1 MIDFCKNKNYTH
13 HVRKSRMA
21 ETILSIQGV
30 TKRFGNCEILR
41 NISLEV
47 EKGEFI
53 TLLGASGCGKTT
65 LLRIIAGLETPSTGS
80 VFLRGKDITNVAP
93 NKRNVNTVF
102 QNYALFPHM
111 SVIAN
116 VGYGLKVRGFDKKN
130 IEEKAR
136 KYLSLVQLDSFER
149 RYPANLSGGQK
160 QRVAL
165 ARALATEPD
174 ILLLDEP
181 LAALDLK
188 LRKQMQADL
197 KRIQQTTGT
206 TFIYVTHDQ
215 GEALNLSSRI
225 CLMNEGCFEQ
235 VDTPLAIY
243 NKPESKYVADFI
255 GDTNII
261 SAVTELEFLKENEL
275 FARLITPA
283 GTVINKYDASYKRYA
298 SLYISVRPETIY
310 WNTDKSKLPDYGFQ
324 LDGKI
329 VNHHFNGS
337 FSRIDIET
345 QNGFVFTASAV
356 SGRNV
361 IPPAGTDVYF
371 TWSPVESVLVN
382 EKKESRLQGGI

>member
-1 MIDFCKNKNYTH
+1 M
-13 HVRKSRMA
+13 S

-30 TKRFGNCEILR
+30 TKKFGNSEILR

-65 LLRIIAGLETPSTGS
+65 LLRIIAGLETPTSGNI
-80 VFLRGKDITNVAP
+80 FLHGKDITNVAP

-116 VGYGLKVRGFDKKN
+116 VGYGLKVRGVDKKT
-130 IEEKAR
+130 IEETSR
-136 KYLSLVQLDSFER
+136 KYLSLVQLDSFEH

-215 GEALNLSSRI
+215 GEALNLSTRI
-225 CLMNEGCFEQ
+225 CLMNEGFFEQ

-261 SAVTELEFLKENEL
+261 SALTELEFLKENEL
-275 FARLITPA
+275 FAWLITPA
-283 GTVINKYDASYKRYA
+283 GKVINKYDSSYKRDS

-310 WNTDKSKLPDYGFQ
+310 WNTDKSKLPDYGFY

-361 IPPAGTDVYF
+361 IPPAGTEVYF
-371 TWSPVESVLVN
+371 TGSPVESGLVN

>member
-1 MIDFCKNKNYTH
+1 M
-13 HVRKSRMA
+13 S

-30 TKRFGNCEILR
+30 TKKFGNSEILR

-65 LLRIIAGLETPSTGS
+65 LLRIIAGLETPTSGNI
-80 VFLRGKDITNVAP
+80 FLHGKDITNVAP

-116 VGYGLKVRGFDKKN
+116 VGYGLKVRGVDKKT
-130 IEEKAR
+130 IEETSR
-136 KYLSLVQLDSFER
+136 KYLSLVQLDSFEH

-215 GEALNLSSRI
+215 GEALNLSTRI
-225 CLMNEGCFEQ
+225 CLMNEGFFEQ

-261 SAVTELEFLKENEL
+261 SALTELEFLKENEL
-275 FARLITPA
+275 FAWLITPA
-283 GTVINKYDASYKRYA
+283 GKVINKYDSSYKRDS

-310 WNTDKSKLPDYGFQ
+310 WNTDKSKLPDNGFY

-361 IPPAGTDVYF
+361 IPPAGTEVYF

>member
-1 MIDFCKNKNYTH
+1 M
-13 HVRKSRMA
+13 S

-30 TKRFGNCEILR
+30 TKKFGNSEILR

-65 LLRIIAGLETPSTGS
+65 LLRIIAGLETPTSGNI
-80 VFLRGKDITNVAP
+80 FLHGKDITNVAP

-116 VGYGLKVRGFDKKN
+116 VGYGLKVRGVDKKT
-130 IEEKAR
+130 IEETSR
-136 KYLSLVQLDSFER
+136 KYLSLVQLDSFEH

-215 GEALNLSSRI
+215 GEALNLSTRI
-225 CLMNEGCFEQ
+225 CLMNEGFFEQ

-261 SAVTELEFLKENEL
+261 SALTELEFLKENEF
-275 FARLITPA
+275 FAWLITPA
-283 GTVINKYDASYKRYA
+283 GKVINKYDSSYKRDS

-310 WNTDKSKLPDYGFQ
+310 WNTDKSKLPDYGFY

-361 IPPAGTDVYF
+361 IPPAGTEVYF

>member
-1 MIDFCKNKNYTH
+1 M
-13 HVRKSRMA
+13 S

-30 TKRFGNCEILR
+30 TKKFGNSEILR

-65 LLRIIAGLETPSTGS
+65 LLRIIAGLETPTSGNI
-80 VFLRGKDITNVAP
+80 FLHGKDITNVAP

-116 VGYGLKVRGFDKKN
+116 VGYGLKVRGVDKKT
-130 IEEKAR
+130 IEETSR
-136 KYLSLVQLDSFER
+136 KYLSLVQLDSFEH

-215 GEALNLSSRI
+215 GEALNLSTRI
-225 CLMNEGCFEQ
+225 CLMNEGFFEQ
-235 VDTPLAIY
+235 VDSPLAIY

-261 SAVTELEFLKENEL
+261 SALTELEFLKENEL
-275 FARLITPA
+275 FAWLITPA
-283 GTVINKYDASYKRYA
+283 GKVINKYDSSYKRDS

-310 WNTDKSKLPDYGFQ
+310 WNTDKSKLPDYGFY

-361 IPPAGTDVYF
+361 IPPAGTEVYF

-382 EKKESRLQGGI
+382 EKKESRQQGGI